1 MLKKSLG
8 GFSLLIF
15 VFMFTAYP
23 LIVVNIADATPNVT
37 YDRSHT
43 VYYVCPDGGIGH
55 SYTNECITEDEYNHP
70 PNVEVLKGYEPEP
83 GTGFPIPIYEEEHK
97 DHNMTIN
104 VLTTSESRYVSRTHW
119 SCR

>member
-8 GFSLLIF
+8 GLSIFVF

-23 LIVVNIADATPNVT
+23 LIVINIADATDNVT

-43 VYYVCPDGGIGH
+43 IYYVCPDGGVGY
-55 SYTNECITEDEYNHP
+55 SSTNECITEDEYNHP
-70 PNVEVLKGYEPEP
+70 PDIQILTGYEPED
-83 GTGFPIPIYEEEHK
+83 GTGFPIPIYDEIHK
-97 DHNMTIN
+97 DHNMTFNI
-104 VLTTSESRYVSRTHW
+104 LTTSEYRNVSRYHW